1 MNRKKK
7 ILVIDDDQRIGL
19 TIKYILSIHGYDV
32 CTVDSGAKGI
42 EKIFEYIPDLILC
55 DVKMAPIDGYKVLR
69 ILKQNSTNLKIP
81 FVFLS
86 GYSSITDVRF
96 AMDLGADDYISK
108 PFDNN
113 ALLLSI
119 ENQLKKYEDLL
130 CVGNKWFRSLFEMS
144 PNYIFTFDGNNLIEA
159 NSSFIK
165 FFRINPEYVTSH
177 HIEEILEPSSFEK
190 IKDRIRR
197 CKMGIVKRFNECV
210 KISRSENS
218 NDDMELY
225 ISRIEKDAGHSHLL
239 GLLIPRSSPSQK
251 FDHDKLLK
259 DVLASLRDENV
270 LVTSRLTQKLTSVF
284 ENVTYERENLDN
296 HFFTNREIDVLQLS
310 ITGLSIKQIAEK
322 LQISDRTVERHRAQL
337 MEKTNSNTMIEVIV
351 FAIKNDLI
359 KF

>member
-55 DVKMAPIDGYKVLR
+55 DVRMAPIDGYKVLK

-86 GYSSITDVRF
+86 GYSNIADVRF

-108 PFDNN
+108 PFNN
-113 ALLLSI
+113 NELLLSI
-119 ENQLKKYEDLL
+119 ENQFKKYEDLL
-130 CVGNKWFRSLFEMS
+130 DIGNKRFKSLFELS
-144 PNYIFTFDGNNLIEA
+144 PNYIFIFDGTNLIEA
-159 NSSFIK
+159 NPSFIK
-165 FFRINPEYVTSH
+165 FFKVNPEYMTSH
-177 HIEEILEPSSFEK
+177 VIEDILETSSYEK

-197 CKMGIVKRFNECV
+197 CKMGIFKKFNECV
-210 KISRSENS
+210 KISNSENS
-218 NDDMELY
+218 NNDMELY
-225 ISRIEKDAGHSHLL
+225 ISRIEKDTGHSLLL
-239 GLLIPRSSPSQK
+239 GLLIPRSSSQQK
-251 FDHDKLLK
+251 FDYDKLLK
-259 DVLASLRDENV
+259 EVLASLRDENV
-270 LVTSRLTQKLTSVF
+270 LVTSQLTQKLTSVF
-284 ENVTYERENLDN
+284 ENVTIEKENLDN
-296 HFFTNREIDVLQLS
+296 PFFTNREIDVLQLS
-310 ITGLSIKQIAEK
+310 ITGSSIKQISEK
-322 LQISDRTVERHRAQL
+322 LHISDRTVERHRAQL